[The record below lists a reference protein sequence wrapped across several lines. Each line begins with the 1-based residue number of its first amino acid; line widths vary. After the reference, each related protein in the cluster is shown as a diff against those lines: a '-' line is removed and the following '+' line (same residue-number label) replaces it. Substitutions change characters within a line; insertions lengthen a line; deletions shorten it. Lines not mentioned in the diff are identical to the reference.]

1 MKIKKFNSSFFW
13 RGEGDGS
20 DDVIGEKKGR
30 DVRIKESG
38 ICTSGS
44 QELHHPVHLDNRM
57 LLGGDAG
64 QRREQTQGRTC
75 LCFIA
80 RVSCHGFSSCLRLL
94 SLRMS

>member
-1 MKIKKFNSSFFW
+1 MKLK
-13 RGEGDGS
+13 
-20 DDVIGEKKGR
+20 KKGR

-64 QRREQTQGRTC
+64 QRREPDPGENVSMFHC
-75 LCFIA
+75 SCVVSWVFI
-80 RVSCHGFSSCLRLL
+80 
-94 SLRMS
+94 MSEAIEFADVIVQRFI

>member
-1 MKIKKFNSSFFW
+1 MKLK
-13 RGEGDGS
+13 
-20 DDVIGEKKGR
+20 KKGR